1 MSRSGWI
8 FVFLSV
14 VMVGLSVVLPVQEWM
29 TLCVVWLREQGTP
42 GMIFFALG
50 YAVATLIMLPMFPL
64 GVLAG
69 MVYGVAIGWTLVVP
83 GLLMGSA
90 LAALLGGS
98 LLRPSLLRM
107 VAQRP
112 KWAAVFEAFSKHGF
126 RTVALARLIPAM
138 PFGLQN
144 YLLGASGIS
153 ARDVV
158 IGTAVAMQPAIVLAL
173 YLGTVVEDLSQINS
187 GAHRTTKIVM
197 LAVGLVA
204 VGLFA
209 WWIKRIVNRS
219 GLALVSNPEQP
230 VSKDV

>member
-1 MSRSGWI
+1 MARSAW
-8 FVFLSV
+8 VFACLAV
-14 VMVGLSVVLPVQEWM
+14 VMVGLSLALPVREWM
-29 TLCVVWLREQGTP
+29 TLCVSWLREQGP
-42 GMIFFALG
+42 LGMLFFALG

-90 LAALLGGS
+90 LAAVLGGS

-107 VAQRP
+107 VRDRP
-112 KWAAVFEAFSKHGF
+112 KWAAVFEAFSNHGF
-126 RTVALARLIPAM
+126 RTVALARLVPAM

-158 IGTAVAMQPAIVLAL
+158 VGTAVAMQPAIILAL
-173 YLGTVVEDLSQINS
+173 YLGTVIEDLSQLDS
-187 GAHRTTKIVM
+187 GEHQTTKIVM

-204 VGLFA
+204 VALFA
-209 WWIKRIVNRS
+209 WWIKRIVRRS
-219 GLALVSNPEQP
+219 
-230 VSKDV
+230 